1 MSLLEG
7 YGSTETNFVIA
18 TAPDAKRHGL
28 MGRLQPGFD
37 ARVVDEYDV
46 ELPAG
51 EAGELVL
58 RADEPFA
65 FASGYFGMPEETVKA
80 WRNLWFHT
88 GDRVVRGAT
97 APSASSTGSRM
108 RSAAAARTS
117 RRSRSSR
124 CC

>member
-1 MSLLEG
+1 MGWLRPTASRPAS
-7 YGSTETNFVIA
+7 ST
-18 TAPDAKRHGL
+18 PD
-28 MGRLQPGFD
+28 
-37 ARVVDEYDV
+37 DV
-46 ELPAG
+46 ELPPG

-65 FASGYFGMPEETVKA
+65 FASGYFGMPEKTVEA

-88 GDRVVRGAT
+88 GDRVVRDADGAF
-97 APSASSTGSRM
+97 PLRRPASRT

-117 RRSRSSR
+117 RPSRSSR